1 MEEATCAS
9 DRLSNEARE
18 KGLRCVQIRIGGQ
31 EGPSRAI
38 REIHMD
44 GVSVGFLSFCSVFP
58 SVCSLPSVFSDGR
71 TQCHT
76 SEIGVVRGLKNGD
89 RWVFSYGRTT
99 TTVRT
104 RRYGGTDAPVRSQ
117 SRVLLF
123 VERGAKEAFSALE
136 RVCLCE
142 IVSI

>member
-38 REIHMD
+38 REIHID
-44 GVSVGFLSFCSVFP
+44 GTFADFLSFCLTFVP
-58 SVCSLPSVFSDGR
+58 VCTLSSVFSHGR
-71 TQCHT
+71 TQFHT
-76 SEIGVVRGLKNGD
+76 SGIMPLWSLKNGD
-89 RWVFSYGRTT
+89 RWLFSYGRTT

-104 RRYGGTDAPVRSQ
+104 RPYDGSRLSVRSQ
-117 SRVLLF
+117 SPVLSM
-123 VERGAKEAFSALE
+123 VKMGSTDAFYALE
-136 RVCLCE
+136 RVYMRE
-142 IVSI
+142 YMFI